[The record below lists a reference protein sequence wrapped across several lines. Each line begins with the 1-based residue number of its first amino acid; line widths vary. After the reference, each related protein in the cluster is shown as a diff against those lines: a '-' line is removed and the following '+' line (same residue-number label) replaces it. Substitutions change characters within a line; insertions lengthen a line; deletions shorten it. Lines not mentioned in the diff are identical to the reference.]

1 MKKALLIFFAVL
13 TVIMMTFVLASCN
26 VNVIR
31 PSSDASESSDSG
43 SGSGSEIIK
52 DEAKG
57 IVSAALNEKGEL
69 ILKFSDGSEVNLGSV
84 TGSKGDKGDK
94 GDQGEQGEKGDK
106 GDQGEKGD
114 KGDKGDKGEQGEKGN
129 PGADGADGKDGVNG
143 SDGKDGVDGADGKD
157 GADGEKGDKGDQGE
171 KGDKGDKGDQGEKG
185 DDGRGISSTEINEKG
200 ELIINFTDGT
210 SVNLGVIKSESKK
223 CVTGIRVEDEFIHI
237 TYSDGTTESFNFAK
251 GASCNHYNI
260 VRVEQVKHAYN
271 ANTGFTDGVYLEIC
285 KDCGYTKGVV
295 GVFHNFNIDH
305 IDPDCENYGYDKYTC
320 SICGYIEERDIVSAL
335 GHDWSAKILR
345 TPSFEKTG
353 EVIGNCGRCNK
364 SLYFYL
370 PRLYSLEYTVTEID
384 KGTCLHIGKN
394 KYEIK
399 LINEQKGFD
408 YTAEI
413 TSYVEPRHHSDS
425 WTVTTMPTYTEK
437 GVLSGTCKDCGKDV
451 TIDLPSINSGDYETV
466 ETTNYPSCQ
475 QENKGTYYIVVDGQK
490 ITAADVVIPKT
501 SHYKFNGWYIEDDA
515 VQVFDSISDM
525 QARGIELIGAQSL
538 SCAYTTKAYF
548 ECSGCN
554 KVVLIAV
561 RKRHS
566 GEHKI
571 TPATCEKDGVDEI
584 NCTECNSVQKE
595 TIPAVGHDYAYTW
608 NEKEK
613 TFTAK
618 CRNVSNGKVE
628 TCEHP
633 ETKIE
638 NVKEYA
644 VNTVDPTCTSEGNKR
659 YIVLTESGEVFSFY
673 EALPELDHVL
683 NGKRTELNFKFDD
696 ASDIAANGLKPFGNV
711 NVSCAREFGGYFTCE
726 DCHQIIA
733 VSISLAHKPIDSTIV
748 IKDGKKTYTCRGC
761 NQTIEEDIV

>member
-13 TVIMMTFVLASCN
+13 TVIMMTLAFASCN
-26 VNVIR
+26 VSVIR
-31 PSSDASESSDSG
+31 PSGDALESSDSG

-94 GDQGEQGEKGDK
+94 GDQGEQGEKG
-106 GDQGEKGD
+106 
-114 KGDKGDKGEQGEKGN
+114 N

-143 SDGKDGVDGADGKD
+143 SDGKDG
-157 GADGEKGDKGDQGE
+157 ADGEKGDKGDKGDQGE
-171 KGDKGDKGDQGEKG
+171 KGDKGDKGDRG
-185 DDGRGISSTEINEKG
+185 DDGRGISSTEINDKG

-210 SVNLGVIKSESKK
+210 SVNLGVIKSEAKK
-223 CVTGIRVEDEFIHI
+223 YVTGIRIENEFIHI
-237 TYSDGTTESFNFAK
+237 TYSDGTTESFNFAN

-260 VRVEQVKHAYN
+260 VRVEQIKHSYN
-271 ANTGFTDGVYLEIC
+271 ANAGFTDGVYLEIC

-335 GHDWSAKILR
+335 GHDLFTNIKSY
-345 TPSFEKTG
+345 PSLNSTG
-353 EVIGNCGRCNK
+353 EMYCACNRCNERK
-364 SLYFYL
+364 YFEL
-370 PRLYSLEYTVTEID
+370 PRLYSVRYTVTEIE
-384 KGTCLHIGKN
+384 KGTCSHIGQSKF
-394 KYEIK
+394 EIE
-399 LINEQKGFD
+399 LIDEDKGFD

-425 WTVTTMPTYTEK
+425 WTVTKMPTYTEN
-437 GVLSGTCKDCGKDV
+437 GVLSGTCKDCDKEV

-475 QENKGTYYIVVDGQK
+475 QENKDTYYIVVDGQE
-490 ITAADVVIPKT
+490 ITVADVVIPKT
-501 SHYKFNGWYIEDDA
+501 FHYIKGKYIDEAD
-515 VQVFDSISDM
+515 VQVFYDYSDM
-525 QARGIELIGAQSL
+525 ETSGIKLMGNTNAL
-538 SCAYTTKAYF
+538 SCKYTSQAWFT
-548 ECSGCN
+548 CMMCN
-554 KVVLIAV
+554 KVILVSV
-561 RKRHS
+561 RERHFGFVPES
-566 GEHKI
+566 
-571 TPATCEKDGVDEI
+571 TVTCEKDGIAYVDCLDCKSIQE
-584 NCTECNSVQKE
+584 EFV
-595 TIPAVGHDYAYTW
+595 PAVGHDYAYTW

-644 VNTVDPTCTSEGNKR
+644 VDTVEPTCTSEGNKR

-696 ASDIAANGLKPFGNV
+696 ASDMAANGLKQFGNV
-711 NVSCAREFGGYFTCE
+711 DVSCAREFGGYFTCE
-726 DCHQIIA
+726 DCHQIIS

-748 IKDGKKTYTCRGC
+748 IKDGKKTYKCSSC